1 MNKILIITAMTGAML
16 LPGTMRAQ
24 DAGAIVLEGTVYNS
38 TTRQPVDFGSV
49 TIIEARVRARTAGK
63 GMYRAVVPAAGTYTV
78 IVTSDGLQNLKL
90 TMKIDRK
97 MTRDFWLK
105 PVRVSGGTLTVF
117 GDRNIQK
124 VSRYTMTRDEIK
136 DVPASFGDSVTALT
150 ALPGVIKSFGG
161 IFGPLVIR
169 GASSRANRYYLDD
182 IPLFSPQ
189 HFGGIHSV
197 INSNL
202 IREIDLFA
210 SSSPA
215 QYGNADSA
223 VIQINT
229 IDAVEEFSGYSDIGL
244 ISANAFFAAPWHEKG
259 IEIPGME
266 IEKPQDGTGKGYAIV
281 SGRVSYLSLFVP
293 AVYWLIT
300 GEKLDSVPEYWDYQ
314 AKFKYYP
321 AANHSV
327 TLLYFGSRDYIK
339 FLQDHKP
346 PDTIDP
352 ALQNLEFE
360 SDTMFHSQGL
370 YYTYEPSGKF
380 SNRALLFASLAK
392 THNYLNV
399 EGAAIWLQG
408 YYLDSK
414 PYIFGFKD
422 KVHLEWWK
430 DHADLRM
437 GVDVQYYYFVQDGK
451 DFEINEYTPPGPPDF
466 NNDNE
471 FNLVDLRKKVHN
483 LSIGSYIENKLVL
496 GGFTLVHGVRS
507 DYLLRSDK
515 VTVDGRGML
524 SYDFP
529 TDTTLSVA
537 GGTYSAFQQINPYLF
552 DSAPTYASEKG
563 RLKPERAVNA
573 SGGIEQ
579 KIDLFTVKF
588 EGFYNYYYDRVYPF
602 LGDGNVMYVDGKL
615 RTYGGEAMV
624 RLDRREGSSAFFGWI
639 NYTLTQ
645 SKIKTGLPVTSDP
658 MGDTFIS
665 SDWEQEHA
673 VKVVAGY
680 TRGRHTFSAKF
691 QLYSSFP
698 YTEIIGDDGDP
709 GGVGRYVPI
718 YSTDINAKHYPL
730 SHQLDL
736 RYTYRT
742 DYEWGHVSWYIEI
755 INAYNFVQKENVWH
769 YDEPYSEG
777 SNPNLQKPSG
787 GLSFIPN
794 FGVEV
799 KF

>member
-1 MNKILIITAMTGAML
+1 MNRILIITAMIGAIL

-24 DAGAIVLEGTVYNS
+24 EAGAIVVEGTIYNS
-38 TTRQPVDFGSV
+38 TTRRPVDFGSI
-49 TIIEARVRARTAGK
+49 TIIEARVRARTAQK
-63 GMYRAVVPAAGTYTV
+63 GLFRAVVPAAGTYTV
-78 IVTSDGLQNLKL
+78 VVSSDGLQNLKL

-150 ALPGVIKSFGG
+150 ALPGVIKSYGG

-169 GASSRANRYYLDD
+169 GASSLSNRYYLDD

-202 IREIDLFA
+202 IREIDLYA
-210 SSSPA
+210 SSSPS
-215 QYGNADSA
+215 QYGNADAA

-229 IDAVEEFSGYSDIGL
+229 IDSVEEFSGYSDIGL
-244 ISANAFFAAPWHEKG
+244 ISANAFFAAPWYEKG

-300 GEKLDSVPEYWDYQ
+300 GKKLDSVPEYWDYQ
-314 AKFKYYP
+314 AKFKYYL
-321 AANHSV
+321 AANHSL
-327 TLLYFGSRDYIK
+327 TLLFFGSRDYIK
-339 FLQDHKP
+339 YLQDHKP

-352 ALQNLEFE
+352 ALEDLEFE

-380 SNRALLFASLAK
+380 SNRALVFASLAK
-392 THNYLNV
+392 TYSYLNV
-399 EGAAIWLQG
+399 EASVPWLTN
-408 YYLDSK
+408 YHLNSR

-422 KVHLEWWK
+422 KAHFEWWK
-430 DHADLRM
+430 DHADLRG
-437 GVDVQYYYFVQDGK
+437 GVDVQYYYFIQNGK
-451 DFEINEYTPPGPPDF
+451 DFLWGDYVPPGPPNF
-466 NNDNE
+466 NNPDE
-471 FNLVDLRKKVHN
+471 FILIDLKEKTHN
-483 LSIGSYIENKLVL
+483 VTVGSYLENKFFFAGLTFVP
-496 GGFTLVHGVRS
+496 GIRT
-507 DYLLRSDK
+507 DYLMRSNK
-515 VTVDGRGML
+515 LTVDYRGLL

-537 GGTYSAFQQINPYLF
+537 GGTYSAFQQVNPYLF
-552 DSAPTYASEKG
+552 DQAPSFASEKG
-563 RLKPERAVNA
+563 RLVPERALHG

-579 KIDLFTVKF
+579 KIDLVTVKI
-588 EGFYNYYYDRVYPF
+588 EGFYNYFFDRSFFIKDENDILYS
-602 LGDGNVMYVDGKL
+602 NGKL
-615 RTYGGEAMV
+615 KAYGGEAMV

-645 SKIKTGLPVTSDP
+645 SKIKTGLPTTSDP
-658 MGDTFIS
+658 TGDTFIS

-698 YTEIIGDDGDP
+698 YTEIT
-709 GGVGRYVPI
+709 GGNEEPVTSGRYIPE
-718 YSTDINAKHYPL
+718 YSTDINSKHYPL

-742 DYEWGHVSWYIEI
+742 NYEWGHVSWYIEV

-777 SNPNLQKPSG
+777 SNPSLQKPSG
-787 GLSFIPN
+787 GLSIIPN